1 MKSAVVVELSTST
14 ELKLAVFSSCSYME
28 KDINDPLREAFTEVV
43 CFDARLDGKTAK
55 LAEGFDAVCLFVN
68 DSCDAEVIE
77 TLSSGGV
84 KFIAMRCAGYDRVD
98 VAAANAAGIRVSR
111 VPAYSPYAIAEH
123 AVTLML
129 TLNRQVHKSYLRVRE
144 GNFTLDGLVGFD
156 MRGKTVGII
165 GTGKIGR
172 VTAGILKGF
181 GVRIVAYDIF
191 QSAEAIEMGIEYME
205 LEDLLPICDIIS
217 LHLPLSE
224 ATYHMIDEDAIALMK
239 PQCMVIN
246 TSRGGLIDTAAM
258 SEALKRRDVGSLAID
273 VYEKEQALFFQDLAS
288 QSDSQ
293 AGSSIPDYFDHEY
306 TMLASL
312 PNVIVTPHQAFLTQ
326 EALNNIA
333 ESTIISLNEFSRGDT
348 LTNEV
353 KL

>member
-1 MKSAVVVELSTST
+1 
-14 ELKLAVFSSCSYME
+14 ME

-258 SEALKRRDVGSLAID
+258 SEA
-273 VYEKEQALFFQDLAS
+273 
-288 QSDSQ
+288 
-293 AGSSIPDYFDHEY
+293 GSSIPDYFDHEY